1 MASKDRTGIF
11 IQDFPFQ
18 ATQITGKRIL
28 NWCESGS
35 KTIAEQIAE
44 CIDFKSLKILYHD
57 LSLSD
62 KAQYHKDFL
71 TRQLELKPKFESNG
85 ASHIHQ

>member
-1 MASKDRTGIF
+1 MRKEKGFNT
-11 IQDFPFQ
+11 
-18 ATQITGKRIL
+18 K
-28 NWCESGS
+28 
-35 KTIAEQIAE
+35 QIAE

-71 TRQLELKPKFESNG
+71 TRQLELKPKFESNSLKES
-85 ASHIHQ
+85 AKKL